1 MGGDAVPYTKAG
13 NEATKRWKKA
23 NQEEIKIPVP
33 KGERELIK
41 GHAYAQGESLNGF
54 VYRAIKETMA
64 RDNKTPED

>member
-1 MGGDAVPYTKAG
+1 MPYTKAG

-33 KGERELIK
+33 KGEREVIK
-41 GHAYAQGESLNGF
+41 DHAAAQGESLNKF

-64 RDNKTPED
+64 RDSKTPEE